1 MQHLVLNGNYT
12 MQTVH
17 TTNIWEVLGVL
28 TGVTKLDLGYF
39 RVLLDA
45 IYGCSRSLLSKTVTA
60 MVHLTSLQLSLRV
73 LLRDLNKPIHETD
86 SLTRL
91 VHLQELSILW
101 HGTPVLQICTPH
113 MQSTLQACLRDTPVH
128 VIYLGQ

>member
-1 MQHLVLNGNYT
+1 

-39 RVLLDA
+39 RVDA
-45 IYGCSRSLLSKTVTA
+45 IYGCSRSLLLKTVTA

-73 LLRDLNKPIHETD
+73 PLGDVNKAIHETD
-86 SLTRL
+86 SLTCI